1 MTKITFSSKTIVE
14 IEKTKT
20 DCLVLPIF
28 DDLKLGRLAKKLD
41 PKNRNSLRT
50 FLSLGDFKG
59 KKGEITSIVSMTTE
73 HKRLLLIG
81 CGTKGKLSHQDVYK
95 ICHTIASALKKTVA
109 KDVIINWMDFSVSA
123 KDLLSSLELLSTT
136 ITQHQYTYT
145 ETLSKKPSAQKLK
158 KVVVEASPKTTL
170 TSQTRRLRQGQAIGE
185 GIVLAR
191 NLANLPGNICTPS
204 HLAAEAR
211 KLSRTHTRLST
222 RVLNE
227 RQMSNLQMGALLS
240 VSAGSEEEAKLIV
253 MSYTGSSKSSAPYVL
268 IGKGITF
275 DTGGISLKP
284 GGKMDEMKF
293 DMSGAASVMGTM
305 HSVCKN
311 NIPINVIGI
320 IAAAENMPSGKATK
334 PGDVVTGMSGMTI
347 EILNTDAEGRL
358 VLCDALSYADRFKPA
373 AVIDVATLTGACVV
387 ALGSHATGLFSND
400 DQLADQILSAGIESC
415 DKAWRLPI
423 WDEYQRQIKSN
434 FADIANIG
442 GPGAGS
448 ITAACFLSQFAKK
461 YRWAHLDIAGTAW
474 TSVPKGA
481 TGRPVALLNRFLNDR
496 VNEQ

>member
-1 MTKITFSSKTIVE
+1 MTKITFSSKPIAD
-14 IEKTKT
+14 IERVKT

-28 DDLKLGRLAKKLD
+28 DDLKLGRFAKQLD
-41 PKNRNSLRT
+41 LKNRKLLMQ
-50 FLSLGDFKG
+50 FFSLGDFKG
-59 KKGEITSIVSMTTE
+59 KIGETTSIVSAAME
-73 HKRLLLIG
+73 QRRLLLIG
-81 CGTKGKLSHQDVYK
+81 CGKRNKLDKKNVGE
-95 ICHTIASALKKTVA
+95 ICSTIASALKKTAA
-109 KDVIINWMDFSVSA
+109 KDVIINWMDFNIPS
-123 KDLLSSLELLSTT
+123 KDLLTSLELLSTT
-136 ITQHQYTYT
+136 ITKHQYVYD
-145 ETLSKKPSAQKLK
+145 ETLSKKRGSLKLK
-158 KVVVEASPKTTL
+158 KVVVESSPKTTL
-170 TSQTRRLRQGQAIGE
+170 TAQVKRLRQGQAIGE
-185 GIVLAR
+185 GIILAR

-204 HLAAEAR
+204 YLATEAR
-211 KLSRTHTRLST
+211 KLARVHNNLST

-227 RQMSNLQMGALLS
+227 RQMANLKMGALLS

-253 MSYTGSSKSSAPYVL
+253 MSYSGTSKSSPPIVL

-293 DMSGAASVMGTM
+293 DMCGAASVMGTM

-334 PGDVVTGMSGMTI
+334 PGDVVTSMSGMTI

-358 VLCDALSYADRFKPA
+358 VLCDALSYAERLKPA
-373 AVIDVATLTGACVV
+373 AVIDIATLTGACVV
-387 ALGSHATGLFSND
+387 ALGNHATGLFSND
-400 DQLADQILSAGIESC
+400 DQLAEQILSAGIDSC

-423 WDEYQRQIKSN
+423 WEEYQKQIKSN

-442 GPGAGS
+442 AGGAGS
-448 ITAACFLSQFAKK
+448 ITAACFLARFAKN

-474 TSVPKGA
+474 TSAPKGA

-496 VNEQ
+496 ASKE